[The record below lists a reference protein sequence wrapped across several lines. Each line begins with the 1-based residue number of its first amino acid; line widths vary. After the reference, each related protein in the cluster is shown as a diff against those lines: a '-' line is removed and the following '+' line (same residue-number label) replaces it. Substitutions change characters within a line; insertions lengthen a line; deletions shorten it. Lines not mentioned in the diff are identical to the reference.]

1 MKLTTVLLG
10 VLMLLHGAAEADDL
24 PDFDKLWDHGDPAGT
39 EAEFREILA
48 QAEASE
54 DVSYHLQ
61 LLTQIARTQG
71 LQGRYEEAHAT
82 LDEVEKELTTELTT
96 ARIRYLLERGRVLNS
111 SGHPADASPFF
122 LKAWELSAAAGEDFR
137 AVDAAHMMGIVAPLE
152 DQLTWNLK
160 AMQRA
165 EGSEDE
171 RARAWLGS
179 LYNNIGFTYLEQEDY
194 AAALESF
201 QKGWDW
207 RKARDNAEATR
218 IAKWTVAHTLRK
230 MGQVEKALSMQREL
244 EKERAEA
251 EAPGGFVFEE
261 IAECLLAEG
270 KTDAARPYFAKAYDL
285 LKDVGWI
292 AQSDPERLERLRE
305 LGGGS

>member
-1 MKLTTVLLG
+1 MKLATVLLG

-48 QAEASE
+48 HAEASE

-71 LQGRYEEAHAT
+71 LQGKYDEAHAT
-82 LDEVEKELTTELTT
+82 LDEVEKELATELTT

-111 SGHPADASPFF
+111 SGYPADAGPLF
-122 LKAWELSAAAGEDFR
+122 LKAWELGVTSGEDLH

-152 DQLTWNLK
+152 DQLAWNLK
-160 AMQRA
+160 AMKLA
-165 EGSEDE
+165 EGSEDD

-179 LYNNIGFTYLEQEDY
+179 LYNNIGFTYLGQEDY

-201 QKGWDW
+201 QKGWVW

-230 MGQVEKALSMQREL
+230 MGKVEKALAMQREL
-244 EKERAEA
+244 EKECAEA
-251 EAPGGFVFEE
+251 EAPDGFVFEE

-270 KTDAARPYFAKAYDL
+270 KTDAARPYFAKAYEL

-292 AQSDPERLERLRE
+292 AQSDPERLERMRE